1 MYLPAQFKAADLAF
15 ATALMRQYPLAT
27 LVGTDDEGLPFL
39 TPLPLHYDAERH
51 SLWGHCARA
60 NPQWHYL
67 EARPRAVVMFIGPQ
81 GYMSPTVYPDL
92 ARVPTWN
99 YLAVNLTVEA
109 RLIHDAPPKDE
120 LLKILIADHEPS
132 YAAQWRSLPEDYTSG
147 MLRGIVG
154 FELRI
159 TDLQC
164 KLKLNQH
171 RPEAHAAM
179 KVTYGAGNESE
190 RALAAWMEKLGL

>member
-1 MYLPAQFKAADLAF
+1 MYLPAQFKACELS
-15 ATALMRQYPLAT
+15 
-27 LVGTDDEGLPFL
+27 DE
-39 TPLPLHYDAERH
+39 T
-51 SLWGHCARA
+51 
-60 NPQWHYL
+60 
-67 EARPRAVVMFIGPQ
+67 
-81 GYMSPTVYPDL
+81 
-92 ARVPTWN
+92 
-99 YLAVNLTVEA
+99 
-109 RLIHDAPPKDE
+109 
-120 LLKILIADHEPS
+120 LKILIADHEPS

-154 FELRI
+154 FGLRI

-179 KVTYGAGNESE
+179 KATYGAGNESE